1 MRRGAFV
8 TEDVVQEVIRGAFDR
23 GAAGPCVAVKDS
35 SAGKMRA
42 RGAAALTAA
51 GSFAVQ
57 TPQGFR
63 KELLDEAY
71 EKLRVKYGF
80 SGTDDAS
87 LVERLGYNV
96 EIVDGD
102 YDNIKITTKE
112 DLPMENRTRNG
123 IRCTQ
128 AGGRQEADTGRRGD
142 TI

>member
-1 MRRGAFV
+1 M
-8 TEDVVQEVIRGAFDR
+8 
-23 GAAGPCVAVKDS
+23 
-35 SAGKMRA
+35 
-42 RGAAALTAA
+42 TAA
-51 GSFAVQ
+51 GFFAVQ
-57 TPQGFR
+57 TPQGFG

-71 EKLRVKYGF
+71 EKACKDGF

-112 DLPMENRTRNG
+112 DHANGKQDRNG
-123 IRCTQ
+123 IRCAQT
-128 AGGRQEADTGRRGD
+128 GGRQEADTGRRGD